1 MPQQPAPGR
10 LPRDS
15 ERVERIRN
23 TLDEANLD
31 ALVCALNSNVLMLSG
46 YWPVIGSSLAV
57 FTRGGAVGLLA
68 PQDEAGFAA
77 ESWADIIHIFE
88 PVSLQKITTVIDT
101 VKLPLSKLGGSV
113 GLRRAKIGYEGA
125 SFDPSTYASNYVY
138 GAAVPTLLAAIF
150 PEAKLVDATE
160 QLAGLRAVLTSREL
174 EHVRNA
180 CSTARDA
187 FLRVSPAIQP
197 GMREFEIASL
207 LRSQLQDPRS
217 PRSDGYAYCMSGPN
231 SSMAYAAFQ
240 QSGSRAIERGD
251 TVLLHCNSV
260 SSGFW
265 TDITRTFTVHSP
277 SAEQDAITA
286 AVLEASRNA
295 ISVVKPG
302 VPASLV
308 DAAARNTLRRCG
320 FGREFKHPAG
330 HGVGFAAISHAA
342 RPLIHPLSEETLEP
356 GMVFN
361 IEPAVYL
368 EGQLGIRHCDM
379 MAVTENGGELL
390 TLFQDQPDQLRLATR
405 SLYSGAGGA

>member
-1 MPQQPAPGR
+1 M
-10 LPRDS
+10 PRDN

-23 TLDEANLD
+23 TLDEAELD
-31 ALVCALNSNVLMLSG
+31 ALVCTLNSNVLMLSG
-46 YWPVIGSSLAV
+46 YWPVIGSAFAV
-57 FTRGGAVGLLA
+57 FTRGGAVGVLA

-88 PVSLQKITTVIDT
+88 PVSLEKVTTVVDA
-101 VKLPLSKLGGSV
+101 VKIPLSKLGGSV

-125 SFDPSTYASNYVY
+125 SFDPSSYASNYSY
-138 GAAVPTLLAAIF
+138 GPAVPSLLASLF
-150 PEAKLVDATE
+150 PEARLVDATE

-174 EHVRNA
+174 ERVRNA
-180 CSTARDA
+180 CSIARDA
-187 FLRVSPAIQP
+187 FLRVRPAIQP

-207 LRSQLQDPRS
+207 LRSQLQDPRN

-231 SSMAYAAFQ
+231 SSRAYAAFQ
-240 QSGSRAIERGD
+240 QSGSRAVERGD
-251 TVLLHCNSV
+251 CVLLHCNSV

-265 TDITRTFTVHSP
+265 TDITRTFTVSSP
-277 SAEQDAITA
+277 SADQYAITS

-302 VPASLV
+302 IPAALV
-308 DAAARNTLRRCG
+308 DAAARNTLRRHG

-361 IEPAVYL
+361 IEPAVYF

-379 MAVTENGGELL
+379 VAVTANGVELL
-390 TLFQDQPDQLRLATR
+390 TAFQDQPDELRLATR
-405 SLYSGAGGA
+405 NSHSGAGMQA